1 VTAARIRASLGAA
14 LVLLAAATAHA
25 HVTVAPESSRGGAVE
40 RYTMRVPTEG
50 QVTTVSVE
58 LEVPADVTIT
68 SVLVTGGFTYEAR
81 REGNRIVAIT
91 WTMDVKPAEVA
102 EFVFFARNPA
112 SGQIRWKARQKFAD
126 GTSAD
131 WVGVEGDRRP
141 AAVTKLTAGR

>member
-112 SGQIRWKARQKFAD
+112 SGQIRWKARQKFED